1 MHTNNINAK
10 NCNHLFMC
18 KLQQKKENYLSDIG
32 KIQLFDLSEI
42 GDINKQ
48 QTLSGLIKSVE
59 MFLVFNNLI
68 SPIACRV

>member
-1 MHTNNINAK
+1 
-10 NCNHLFMC
+10 MC